1 MSCLSAVASPLNTT
15 MGNVHKYTKTW
26 PGQIRISF
34 HWPVKTLRAFLE
46 MTARDATILDHK
58 WTHSIY
64 DSIIQA
70 SGLLKRTCFS
80 LRRYTAFKRSIAPG
94 RSWYLVSTIIGTNFA
109 KHSAS
114 NCWVPS
120 FIIWATSLGLNK
132 IAVTAAKCCK
142 DVRFKLLLIEAV
154 NTVNTKWENEIK
166 YDEMSLCA
174 CAGIVRLTILIL
186 RVEIEWTRLNHFI

>member
-1 MSCLSAVASPLNTT
+1 M
-15 MGNVHKYTKTW
+15 TW
-26 PGQIRISF
+26 ANPDIISLTCK
-34 HWPVKTLRAFLE
+34 HPERNLAPFLE

-120 FIIWATSLGLNK
+120 FIIWATSLGSNK
-132 IAVTAAKCCK
+132 IASCKMLQGCSIQVVTGWGCK
-142 DVRFKLLLIEAV
+142 YCKYEMGKWDKIWWNESMCMCRYSSVDYLNSQSRDWV
-154 NTVNTKWENEIK
+154 NTT
-166 YDEMSLCA
+166 
-174 CAGIVRLTILIL
+174 
-186 RVEIEWTRLNHFI
+186 

>member
-1 MSCLSAVASPLNTT
+1 MSCLSAVASPLKTT

-34 HWPVKTLRAFLE
+34 HWPVSTLREIWPRFWRWPHVTPPYLIINGHIAWF
-46 MTARDATILDHK
+46 
-58 WTHSIY
+58 Y

-120 FIIWATSLGLNK
+120 FIIWATSLGSNK
-132 IAVTAAKCCK
+132 IASCKMLQGCSIQVVTGWGCK
-142 DVRFKLLLIEAV
+142 YCKYEMGKWDKTWWNESMCMCRHSSVDYLNSQSRDWV
-154 NTVNTKWENEIK
+154 NTT
-166 YDEMSLCA
+166 
-174 CAGIVRLTILIL
+174 
-186 RVEIEWTRLNHFI
+186 

>member
-1 MSCLSAVASPLNTT
+1 M
-15 MGNVHKYTKTW
+15 TW
-26 PGQIRISF
+26 ADPHIISLTCKDTERNLA
-34 HWPVKTLRAFLE
+34 PFLE
-46 MTARDATILDHK
+46 MTARDATILDHN

-154 NTVNTKWENEIK
+154 NTVNKYEMGKWDKIWWNESMCMCR
-166 YDEMSLCA
+166 YSSVDY
-174 CAGIVRLTILIL
+174 
-186 RVEIEWTRLNHFI
+186 LNSQSRDWVNTT